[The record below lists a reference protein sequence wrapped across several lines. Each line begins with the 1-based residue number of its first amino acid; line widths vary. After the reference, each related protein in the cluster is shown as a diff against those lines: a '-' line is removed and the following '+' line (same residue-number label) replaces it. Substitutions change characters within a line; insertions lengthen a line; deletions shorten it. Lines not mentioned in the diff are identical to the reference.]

1 MRKGSRRMAE
11 EASLTFP
18 FFAHRN
24 RVLVRC
30 VGMREGEEHWHR
42 KGRSSSAWRA
52 HPALSPPATVSLQ
65 RDSVTLQ
72 LIHMQKAH
80 MKAPNEERINYS
92 LIRLLFF

>member
-1 MRKGSRRMAE
+1 MCGDEGGGGALAQKGKELKCLES
-11 EASLTFP
+11 T
-18 FFAHRN
+18 
-24 RVLVRC
+24 
-30 VGMREGEEHWHR
+30 
-42 KGRSSSAWRA
+42 
-52 HPALSPPATVSLQ
+52 PALSPPATVSLQ